1 MADWNR
7 KRLCA
12 IGDAVWHCMREG
24 NLEAQQVAALSEIH
38 NAVKD
43 GIYRHKIDEMAIYKV
58 CVLLCEVC
66 EKEKLYHC
74 EQRVLYCENC
84 EFFKQNGV

>member
-7 KRLCA
+7 KRLLN
-12 IGDAVWHCMREG
+12 IEDAVWRCMREG
-24 NLEAQQVAALSEIH
+24 NLEAQQVEELSKVYDLARTKGRSIVIVE
-38 NAVKD
+38 D
-43 GIYRHKIDEMAIYKV
+43 AILKV
-58 CVLLCEVC
+58 RVALCEVC

-84 EFFKQNGV
+84 EFFKQNSI

>member
-12 IGDAVWHCMREG
+12 IGDAVWRCMREG
-24 NLEAQQVAALSEIH
+24 TLEAQQAKALTEVYI
-38 NAVKD
+38 AVRS
-43 GIYRHKIDEMAIYKV
+43 YNYKIDIDDADIYKV
-58 CVLLCEVC
+58 RVALCELC

-84 EFFKQNGV
+84 EFFKQNSV